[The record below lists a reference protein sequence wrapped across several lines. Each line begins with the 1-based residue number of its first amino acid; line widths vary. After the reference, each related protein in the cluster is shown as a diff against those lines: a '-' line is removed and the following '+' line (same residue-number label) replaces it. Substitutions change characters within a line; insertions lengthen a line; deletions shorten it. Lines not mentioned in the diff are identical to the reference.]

1 MKITREDNTF
11 IRQNARC
18 GDKSIKT
25 KYQFK
30 DLDGTMYNIYI
41 STRKNAFIKKV
52 SESGKEYKIKLPKE
66 VTAIILEELKSEKD
80 KLIKREGGIK

>member
-1 MKITREDNTF
+1 MKVTRENNTF
-11 IRQNARC
+11 VRQNARC
-18 GDKSIKT
+18 GDKSLKT

-52 SESGKEYKIKLPKE
+52 NLARNIKLNFQKK
-66 VTAIILEELKSEKD
+66 LQLLFLKN
-80 KLIKREGGIK
+80 

>member
-1 MKITREDNTF
+1 MKVTRENNTF
-11 IRQNARC
+11 VRQNARC

-41 STRKNAFIKKV
+41 SIRKNAFIKKV
-52 SESGKEYKIKLPKE
+52 TKSGREYKIKLPKE
-66 VTAIILEELKSEKD
+66 VTATILEELKSEKD
-80 KLIKREGGIK
+80 KLIEREGGIK

>member
-1 MKITREDNTF
+1 MKVTRENNTF

-41 STRKNAFIKKV
+41 SVRKKCF
-52 SESGKEYKIKLPKE
+52 Y
-66 VTAIILEELKSEKD
+66 
-80 KLIKREGGIK
+80 

>member
-1 MKITREDNTF
+1 MKVTREDNIF
-11 IRQNARC
+11 VRQNGRC

-41 STRKNAFIKKV
+41 SVRKNAFIKKI
-52 SESGKEYKIKLPKE
+52 SEFGREYKVKLPKE
-66 VTAIILEELKSEKD
+66 VTTAILEELKSNKD
-80 KLIKREGGIK
+80 KVLEKEGGIM

>member
-1 MKITREDNTF
+1 MKVTREDNTF
-11 IRQNARC
+11 VRQNAHC

-41 STRKNAFIKKV
+41 SVRKNAFIKKV
-52 SESGKEYKIKLPKE
+52 TKSGREYKVKLPKE
-66 VTAIILEELKSEKD
+66 VTTTILEELKSNKD
-80 KLIKREGGIK
+80 KVLEKEGGIR

>member
-1 MKITREDNTF
+1 MKLIRENNTF
-11 IRQNARC
+11 IRQDARC

-41 STRKNAFIKKV
+41 SVRKNAFIKKV
-52 SESGKEYKIKLPKE
+52 NKSGKECKIKLPKE
-66 VTAIILEELKSEKD
+66 VTETILEELKSNKD
-80 KLIKREGGIK
+80 KVLEREGGIR

>member
-1 MKITREDNTF
+1 MKVTRENNTF
-11 IRQNARC
+11 IRQDGRF

-41 STRKNAFIKKV
+41 STKKNAFVKKV
-52 SESGKEYKIKLPKE
+52 SKFGREYKVKLPKE
-66 VTAIILEELKSEKD
+66 VTEAILEELKSNKD
-80 KLIKREGGIK
+80 KVLEREGGIR

>member
-1 MKITREDNTF
+1 MKVTREDNTF
-11 IRQNARC
+11 IRQNGRC
-18 GDKSIKT
+18 GDKSLKT

-52 SESGKEYKIKLPKE
+52 SESGREYKVKLPKE
-66 VTAIILEELKSEKD
+66 VTETILEELKSDKD
-80 KLIKREGGIK
+80 KVLEKEGGIR

>member
-1 MKITREDNTF
+1 MKVTRENNTF
-11 IRQNARC
+11 IRQDGRS
-18 GDKSIKT
+18 GDKSLKT

-52 SESGKEYKIKLPKE
+52 SESGREYKVKLPKE
-66 VTAIILEELKSEKD
+66 VTETILEELKSDKD
-80 KLIKREGGIK
+80 KVLEKEGGIR